1 MAKILIV
8 DDDPECRIALRKAL
22 LRWSHEVVEA
32 RDGLEAMDLYDAFR
46 PALVLLDV
54 VMPKRDGF
62 EFLRSIKASPH
73 GARFI
78 AMSGGG
84 QFGVHHYLEIMSQ
97 LGAIAVLAKPFG
109 MDDLEKVVTAALRRG
124 YGISS
129 SAETKHQ
136 TDEDSPLA
144 VVDGQIVE
152 VITSGP
158 ERSEVRFV
166 GGEVAMVQTSLVVQ
180 CPVHRE
186 NAFDHGQTEKS
197 DPISLGK
204 SPDGATEPPRSPDG
218 ER

>member
-22 LRWSHEVVEA
+22 QRWGHEVVEA
-32 RDGLEAMDLYDAFR
+32 RDGHEAIERYDTVR
-46 PALVLLDV
+46 HALVLLDV

-62 EFLRSIKASPH
+62 EFLRSIKACPH

-109 MDDLEKVVTAALRRG
+109 MDDLEKVVTAALRCA
-124 YGISS
+124 S
-129 SAETKHQ
+129 SAETKRQ

-144 VVDGQIVE
+144 VVHGQIVE

-186 NAFDHGQTEKS
+186 NAFDHGQTGKS

-204 SPDGATEPPRSPDG
+204 SPDGATEPPRSPDS